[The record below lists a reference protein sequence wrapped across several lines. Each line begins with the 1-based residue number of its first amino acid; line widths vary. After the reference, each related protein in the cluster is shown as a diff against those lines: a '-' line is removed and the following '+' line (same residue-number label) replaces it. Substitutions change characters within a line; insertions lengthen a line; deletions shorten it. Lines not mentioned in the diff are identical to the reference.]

1 MSDLTVVAQPYAKA
15 AFDFA
20 KEIDALDEWQ
30 QTLTIAEM
38 ILTQPNTVL
47 MLNELDEKSSEQPLL
62 EMMLQV
68 GGEFMSQYFQNF
80 LKVLAENRRLKALS
94 EVLSQFREYMAEFQ
108 QTMNVTVCTSEPLDD
123 EQALQLTQ
131 ALTQRFGKTITLE
144 QQLDPSLVGGVVIKA
159 GQTVFDGSVIA
170 NIGRLSTNLHV

>member
-1 MSDLTVVAQPYAKA
+1 
-15 AFDFA
+15 
-20 KEIDALDEWQ
+20 
-30 QTLTIAEM
+30 
-38 ILTQPNTVL
+38 
-47 MLNELDEKSSEQPLL
+47 
-62 EMMLQV
+62 
-68 GGEFMSQYFQNF
+68 
-80 LKVLAENRRLKALS
+80 
-94 EVLSQFREYMAEFQ
+94 MAEFQ

>member
-47 MLNELDEKSSEQPLL
+47 MLNELDEESSEQPLL

-68 GGEFMSQYFQNF
+68 GDEFMSQYFQNF
-80 LKVLAENRRLKALS
+80 LKVMAENRRLKAMS
-94 EVLSQFREYMAEFQ
+94 EVLSQFRDYVAELQ
-108 QTMNVTVCTSEPLDD
+108 QTMNVTVCTAEPLDD

-159 GQTVFDGSVIA
+159 GQTVFDGSVIS

>member
-47 MLNELDEKSSEQPLL
+47 MLNELDEESSEQPLL

-68 GGEFMSQYFQNF
+68 GGEFMSHHFQNF
-80 LKVLAENRRLKALS
+80 LKVMAENRRLKALS

-108 QTMNVTVCTSEPLDD
+108 QTMNVTVCTSEPLND

>member
-47 MLNELDEKSSEQPLL
+47 MLNELDEESSEQPLL

-68 GGEFMSQYFQNF
+68 GGEFMNQYFQNF
-80 LKVLAENRRLKALS
+80 LKVMAENRRLKALS

>member
-20 KEIDALDEWQ
+20 KEIDVLDEWQ

-47 MLNELDEKSSEQPLL
+47 MLNELDEESSEQPLL

-80 LKVLAENRRLKALS
+80 LKVMAENRRLKALS
-94 EVLSQFREYMAEFQ
+94 EVLSQFPRVY
-108 QTMNVTVCTSEPLDD
+108 
-123 EQALQLTQ
+123 
-131 ALTQRFGKTITLE
+131 
-144 QQLDPSLVGGVVIKA
+144 GGIPTNHECDSVYLRAA
-159 GQTVFDGSVIA
+159 G
-170 NIGRLSTNLHV
+170 